1 MRPWPPTRQAPR
13 SPSLRPPPP
22 WGAAQAAAD
31 PGEARCAL
39 ARSVELFERCRQEGS
54 TEQREAAAFV
64 LAGQYVLTGDHA
76 RALEAARS
84 IPVPQA
90 DPRLMETAA
99 LAASGELDAAEELA
113 RAALEE
119 KEADAARLRDV
130 LEGVARMRAA
140 R

>member
-1 MRPWPPTRQAPR
+1 M
-13 SPSLRPPPP
+13 
-22 WGAAQAAAD
+22 
-31 PGEARCAL
+31 
-39 ARSVELFERCRQEGS
+39 
-54 TEQREAAAFV
+54 

-90 DPRLMETAA
+90 DPRLMEAAA

-113 RAALEE
+113 RAALAE